1 MSRPRSTSS
10 LMNLRRPA
18 ARAGRPVRRVPRPTS
33 QGRQASPASL
43 KTDLALA
50 REEITSLRDERD
62 RLREA
67 VRQQLGQQL
76 DQVSNRQLTD
86 LISELTE
93 QVRQLERS
101 EAQARTEAE
110 QLGSRVAELQADL
123 AAARTSLR
131 KMIRQQAGPPDE
143 QRPRPARP
151 AARRPGPAAGAS
163 VRGDRPG
170 CPPSAARPPR
180 TTGPDALQQRSG
192 SRRSG
197 P

>member
-1 MSRPRSTSS
+1 MTAVRTPAQVLAEARRADSQRKRTSV
-10 LMNLRRPA
+10 LAALQTLAAAGERITFA
-18 ARAGRPVRRVPRPTS
+18 TVARAAQVSTWLVYAEGVREHVQAAIDQQSHEPAKARS
-33 QGRQASPASL
+33 QGRQTSPASL
-43 KTDLALA
+43 TTDLALA
-50 REEITSLRDERD
+50 REEISSLRDERD

-86 LISELTE
+86 RVSELTE

-131 KMIRQQAGPPDE
+131 KMIRQQAGPPDG
-143 QRPRPARP
+143 Q
-151 AARRPGPAAGAS
+151 
-163 VRGDRPG
+163 
-170 CPPSAARPPR
+170 
-180 TTGPDALQQRSG
+180 
-192 SRRSG
+192 
-197 P
+197 

>member
-1 MSRPRSTSS
+1 MTAVRT
-10 LMNLRRPA
+10 PA
-18 ARAGRPVRRVPRPTS
+18 QVLAEACRADSQRKRHSVLAALQTLAAAGERITFATVARAAGVSTWLVYAEGVREHVQAAIDQQSHEPVKARS
-33 QGRQASPASL
+33 QGRQTSPASL
-43 KTDLALA
+43 TTDLALA

-86 LISELTE
+86 RVSELTE

-101 EAQARTEAE
+101 EAQARAEAE

-131 KMIRQQAGPPDE
+131 KMIRQQAGPPDG
-143 QRPRPARP
+143 Q
-151 AARRPGPAAGAS
+151 
-163 VRGDRPG
+163 
-170 CPPSAARPPR
+170 
-180 TTGPDALQQRSG
+180 
-192 SRRSG
+192 
-197 P
+197 

>member
-1 MSRPRSTSS
+1 MAAAGERITF
-10 LMNLRRPA
+10 A
-18 ARAGRPVRRVPRPTS
+18 TVARAAQVSTWLVYAEGVREHVQAAIDQQSHEPAKARS
-33 QGRQASPASL
+33 QGRQTSPASL
-43 KTDLALA
+43 TTDLALA
-50 REEITSLRDERD
+50 REEISSLRDERD

-86 LISELTE
+86 RVSELTE

-131 KMIRQQAGPPDE
+131 KMIRQQAGPPDG
-143 QRPRPARP
+143 Q
-151 AARRPGPAAGAS
+151 
-163 VRGDRPG
+163 
-170 CPPSAARPPR
+170 
-180 TTGPDALQQRSG
+180 
-192 SRRSG
+192 
-197 P
+197 